1 MWALSDRTLP
11 RSFRMMEGFGV
22 HTFKLVNDAGKVS
35 FVKFHWKPRLGLQ
48 STIWDEALKL
58 QAADNDYQRRDLFE
72 AIDTGDFP
80 QWDLGIQV
88 FDEEF
93 ANAQPYDVLD
103 ATKLIPEEDVP
114 VRLIGTLTLNRNVDN
129 FFAETEQ
136 VAFLPTNIV
145 PGIDFSN
152 DPLLQGRLF
161 SYLDTQ
167 KSRLGTT
174 NFHQI
179 PINTPRCP
187 FGNFQR
193 DGMMQTM
200 VPKGRANYE
209 PNSLAAHGEEGG
221 PRESVERGFAT
232 ANAATGPDET
242 GDKLRVRADTFAD
255 HYSQARLFYKSQDAH
270 EQAHIASSFVF
281 ELSKVGLLD
290 QVPPRM
296 VANLRNVDED
306 LAQRVADGLGID
318 LPEKAKAA
326 KEPVDMAPSD
336 ALSIHKNM
344 KHTLEGRA
352 VGILIADG
360 SDAGDLDA
368 VIAAVTKAKGKAV
381 IVAPKVGGAKLSD
394 GSVRKADGQLAG
406 SPSQIF
412 DAVAII
418 LSEAGCKTL
427 LTEGA
432 AVEFAMNAFAH
443 LKAIGASDAA
453 KPLLDKAGVE
463 PDEGVTGLDG
473 AFVKAAARRF
483 YDREPNVRTLA

>member
-1 MWALSDRTLP
+1 MVSNGPGRINQAFSVRSSTWPKSQLRADWA
-11 RSFRMMEGFGV
+11 
-22 HTFKLVNDAGKVS
+22 
-35 FVKFHWKPRLGLQ
+35 KFHWKPRLGIQ

-72 AIDTGDFP
+72 AIDAGDFP
-80 QWDLGIQV
+80 QWDLGIQL
-88 FDEEF
+88 FDEAF
-93 ANAQPYDVLD
+93 AEAQPYDVLD

-136 VAFLPTNIV
+136 VAFLPSNV
-145 PGIDFSN
+145 PPGIDFSN

-167 KSRLGTT
+167 NSRLGTT

-179 PINTPRCP
+179 PVNAPRCP

-193 DGMMQTM
+193 DGKMQTM

-221 PRESVERGFAT
+221 PRESPDVGFVT
-232 ANAATGPDET
+232 ANAATGPEES
-242 GDKLRVRADTFAD
+242 GDKLRVRAETFAD
-255 HYSQARLFYKSQDAH
+255 HYSQARLFYRSQTIS

-281 ELSKVGLLD
+281 ELSKVAQLD
-290 QVPPRM
+290 QVPGRM

-306 LAQRVADGLGID
+306 LASRVADGLAID
-318 LPEKAKAA
+318 LPKKTPAA
-326 KEPVDMAPSD
+326 KEPIDMPPSD

-344 KHTLEGRA
+344 LATLEGRK

-360 SDAGDLDA
+360 SDADELAAIVTA
-368 VIAAVTKAKGKAV
+368 VEKAKGKAV
-381 IVAPKVGGAKLSD
+381 IVAPKVGGAKLSN
-394 GSVRKADGQLAG
+394 GKQQKADGQLAG

-418 LSEAGCKTL
+418 VSQEGCATL
-427 LTEGA
+427 LNEGA
-432 AVEFAMNAFAH
+432 AVEFVMNAFGH
-443 LKAIGASDAA
+443 LKAIGANETAQ
-453 KPLLDKAGVE
+453 PLLDKAGVV
-463 PDEGVTGLDG
+463 PDAGVTGVDA
-473 AFVKAAARRF
+473 AFVKAAALRF
-483 YDREPNVRTLA
+483 YDREPSLRMLA